1 MADRVS
7 PKKRSY
13 IMSRVKTKDTGP
25 ELLLRRALHKR
36 GYRYRVNVKK
46 LPGKPDIVFPSR
58 RKLVFVHGCF
68 WHGHDCRWGRPP
80 KSNAEYWKP
89 KVRAN
94 RKRDEHKK

>member
-68 WHGHDCRWGRPP
+68 WHGHD
-80 KSNAEYWKP
+80 
-89 KVRAN
+89 
-94 RKRDEHKK
+94 